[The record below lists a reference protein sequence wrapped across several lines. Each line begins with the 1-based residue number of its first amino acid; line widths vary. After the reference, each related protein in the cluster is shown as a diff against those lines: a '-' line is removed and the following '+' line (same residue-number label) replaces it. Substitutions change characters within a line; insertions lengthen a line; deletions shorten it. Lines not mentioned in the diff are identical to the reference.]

1 MAEEKKTRTR
11 APRAKNAEEALEVSA
26 EIPMMAEALTP
37 ESEEKPKRAPR
48 KAAAIAEKAEKP
60 AAKKAAP
67 KTAAP
72 KKKGDSPLDVLVY
85 DAKGEQSGELRLPAA
100 IFGQEPNTGVMH
112 QALQRQLNNA
122 RQGTAATKTRGL
134 VSGGGRKPFRQ
145 KGLGRSRHGSEREPS
160 MVGGGTVFGP
170 QPRSFRQDMPRKMRR
185 LALRSALAVK
195 ANEGRVSVI
204 EGFAEMERPRT
215 KAIVELLES
224 VGAEGTTLL
233 VLAAANEVVARSAS
247 NLPWAKTILAHNL
260 NLYDLFTHDHV
271 VIAKDALELIEE
283 TFA

>member
-1 MAEEKKTRTR
+1 MADEEKKTPKTR
-11 APRAKNAEEALEVSA
+11 APRARKVEAAEPEVTPAVAVAEE
-26 EIPMMAEALTP
+26 PK
-37 ESEEKPKRAPR
+37 KPAAR
-48 KAAAIAEKAEKP
+48 KAAAPPA

-67 KTAAP
+67 KKPTA
-72 KKKGDSPLDVLVY
+72 KKGDSPLDVLVY
-85 DAKGEQSGELRLPAA
+85 DSKGEQSGELKLPAA
-100 IFGQEPNTGVMH
+100 IFGQEPNLGVMH

-122 RQGTAATKTRGL
+122 RQGSASTKTRGV

-170 QPRSFRQDMPRKMRR
+170 HPRSFRQEMPRKMRR
-185 LALRSALAVK
+185 LALRSALSVK
-195 ANEGRVSVI
+195 ASEGKVSVI
-204 EGFAEMERPRT
+204 EGFAEMAVPKTRT
-215 KAIVELLES
+215 IVELLET
-224 VGAEGTTLL
+224 VGAEGTTLV
-233 VLAAANEVVARSAS
+233 VLAASNEVVSRSAA

-271 VIAKDALELIEE
+271 IIAKDALELIED